1 MKKDN
6 CFTAIE
12 LKDAKAKID
21 NKEIFVLVL
30 ATLTNSTYV
39 SRISLLQEQADYK
52 EFKGS
57 LFFVSIVD

>member
-39 SRISLLQEQADYK
+39 SRISLLQEQAD
-52 EFKGS
+52 
-57 LFFVSIVD
+57 